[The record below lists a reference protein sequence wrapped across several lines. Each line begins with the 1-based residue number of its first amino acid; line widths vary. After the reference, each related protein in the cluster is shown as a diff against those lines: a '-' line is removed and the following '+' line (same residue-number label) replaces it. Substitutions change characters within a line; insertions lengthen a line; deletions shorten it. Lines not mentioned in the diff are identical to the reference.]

1 MALSK
6 IDVANMLTGA
16 TPVANGGTGLSSGTT
31 NQFLKFTGST
41 TLASAAD
48 NAGIF
53 KQITTGEHSTQ
64 VVSNSQGLTNTGLS
78 GSITPSSSSNKI
90 LLIINQRLD
99 LYAGANQNDLRF
111 SWRVRRNI
119 GGTLTTIR
127 NSNSDGD
134 SGIYV
139 AGHSSDNIYRGY
151 MSYAMFDSPSTTSA
165 ITYETLMVEQGSN
178 TAITANYQYGYD
190 SRSSIIMLEY

>member
-1 MALSK
+1 MPISKIAAENLGGSALPALSGTS
-6 IDVANMLTGA
+6 LTGI
-16 TPVANGGTGLSSGTT
+16 SST
-31 NQFLKFTGST
+31 
-41 TLASAAD
+41 
-48 NAGIF
+48 F
-53 KQITTGEHSTQ
+53 KQIQTGEHSTQ

-134 SGIYV
+134 SGLYV

-165 ITYETLMVEQGSN
+165 ITYELWLAANGSSGCG
-178 TAITANYQYGYD
+178 IGGLGDQEGYNVYNQ
-190 SRSSIIMLEY
+190 IIMMEVSA

>member
-16 TPVANGGTGLSSGTT
+16 TPVANGGTGLTSGTT

-190 SRSSIIMLEY
+190 ARSSIIMLEY

>member
-6 IDVANMLTGA
+6 IDVANKLTGA

-190 SRSSIIMLEY
+190 ARSSIIMLEY

>member
-1 MALSK
+1 MAFAT
-6 IDVANMLTGA
+6 IDVTKGITG
-16 TPVANGGTGLSSGTT
+16 TIPVANGGTGLTSGTT
-31 NQFLKFTGST
+31 GQFLKFTGT
-41 TLASAAD
+41 TTVASSAVD
-48 NAGIF
+48 AGTF
-53 KQITTGEHSTQ
+53 KQIQTGEHSTQ
-64 VVSNSQGLTNTGLS
+64 VVSNSQALTNTGLS
-78 GSITPSSSSNKI
+78 GSITPSSSSSKI

-134 SGIYV
+134 SGLYV

-151 MSYAMFDSPSTTSA
+151 MTYAMFDSPNTTSA

-190 SRSSIIMLEY
+190 ARSSIIMLEY

>member
-1 MALSK
+1 MAFAT
-6 IDVANMLTGA
+6 IDVTKGITG
-16 TPVANGGTGLSSGTT
+16 TIPVANGGTGLTSGTT
-31 NQFLKFTGST
+31 GQFLKFTGT
-41 TLASAAD
+41 TTVASSAVD
-48 NAGIF
+48 AGTF
-53 KQITTGEHSTQ
+53 KQIQTGEYSTQ

-134 SGIYV
+134 SGLYV

-151 MSYAMFDSPSTTSA
+151 MTYAMFDSPNTTSA
-165 ITYETLMVEQGSN
+165 ITYETLMVEQGAN

-190 SRSSIIMLEY
+190 ARSSIIMLEY

>member
-190 SRSSIIMLEY
+190 ARSSIIMLEY

>member
-31 NQFLKFTGST
+31 NQFLRFTGST

-78 GSITPSSSSNKI
+78 GTITPSSSSSKI

-134 SGIYV
+134 SGLYV

-190 SRSSIIMLEY
+190 ARSSIIMLEY

>member
-1 MALSK
+1 MALNK

-78 GSITPSSSSNKI
+78 GSITPSSSSSKI

-134 SGIYV
+134 SGLYV

-190 SRSSIIMLEY
+190 ARSSIIMLEY

>member
-53 KQITTGEHSTQ
+53 KQITTGEQSTQ

-134 SGIYV
+134 SGLYV

-190 SRSSIIMLEY
+190 ARSSIIMLEY

>member
-48 NAGIF
+48 NSGIF

-134 SGIYV
+134 SGLYV

-190 SRSSIIMLEY
+190 ARSSIIMLEY

>member
-134 SGIYV
+134 SGLYV
-139 AGHSSDNIYRGY
+139 ACHSSDNIYRGY

-165 ITYETLMVEQGSN
+165 ITYETLMVEEGAN

-190 SRSSIIMLEY
+190 ARSSIIMLEY

>member
-16 TPVANGGTGLSSGTT
+16 TPVANGCTGLSSGTT

-134 SGIYV
+134 SGLYV

-165 ITYETLMVEQGSN
+165 ITYETLMVEEGAN

>member
-16 TPVANGGTGLSSGTT
+16 TPVANGGTGLTSGTT

-134 SGIYV
+134 SGLYV

-190 SRSSIIMLEY
+190 ARSSIIMLEY

>member
-78 GSITPSSSSNKI
+78 GSITTSSSSNKI

-134 SGIYV
+134 SGLYV

-190 SRSSIIMLEY
+190 ARSSIIMLEY

>member
-78 GSITPSSSSNKI
+78 GTITPSSSSSKI

-134 SGIYV
+134 SGLYV

-190 SRSSIIMLEY
+190 ARSSIIMLEY

>member
-1 MALSK
+1 MAFAT
-6 IDVANMLTGA
+6 IDVTKGITG
-16 TPVANGGTGLSSGTT
+16 TIPVANGGTGLTSGTT
-31 NQFLKFTGST
+31 GQFLKFTGT
-41 TLASAAD
+41 TTVASSAVD
-48 NAGIF
+48 AGTF
-53 KQITTGEHSTQ
+53 KQIQTGEHSTQ
-64 VVSNSQGLTNTGLS
+64 VVSNSQALTNTGLS
-78 GSITPSSSSNKI
+78 GSITPSSSSSKI

-134 SGIYV
+134 SGLYV

-151 MSYAMFDSPSTTSA
+151 MTYAMFDSPSTTSA

-178 TAITANYQYGYD
+178 TSITANYQYGYD
-190 SRSSIIMLEY
+190 ARSSIIMLEY

>member
-48 NAGIF
+48 NAVIF

-78 GSITPSSSSNKI
+78 GSITPSSSSSKI

-127 NSNSDGD
+127 NSNSNGD
-134 SGIYV
+134 QGLYV
-139 AGHSSDNIYRGY
+139 AAHSSDNIYRGY

-190 SRSSIIMLEY
+190 ARSSIIMLEY

>member
-134 SGIYV
+134 SGLYV

-190 SRSSIIMLEY
+190 ARSSIIMLEY

>member
-134 SGIYV
+134 SGLYV
-139 AGHSSDNIYRGY
+139 AGHSSDNIYRGF

-190 SRSSIIMLEY
+190 ARSSIIMLEY